1 MDESDAQDTDIQN
14 AVGKQEARQDK
25 NTGRSRS
32 SNGMEILTVSE
43 YMKRKYGQKV
53 YRLSLSS
60 GCTCPNRDGT
70 LGWSGCAFCS
80 AGGSGD
86 FASELAPL
94 EEQIAAAKRRVDPK
108 IPASIRPEDR
118 KYIAYFQSYTNTY
131 GDTERLRRLYTA
143 AITRPEIVTLSV
155 GTRPDCLEPDKVE
168 MLEQLNRIK
177 PVWVEL
183 GLQTIHEKT
192 AEAFHREYSLP
203 AFLDAYHRL
212 KEAGLEVIVHVILGL
227 PGESRED
234 MLDTVRFLAGLQPSL
249 DGIKLQLLH
258 ILKGTEYGAQFQ
270 NNPTP
275 FQASGFTLDSYCD
288 LVVDCLKLLPP
299 GTVIHRLTGDGPKR
313 LLLAPLWSADK
324 KRVLNM
330 LNRRIREA

>member
-1 MDESDAQDTDIQN
+1 MAE
-14 AVGKQEARQDK
+14 GKADRLNK
-25 NTGRSRS
+25 RLRKRGTGGKRRFRRS
-32 SNGMEILTVSE
+32 GGVKILTISE
-43 YMKRKYGQKV
+43 YMKQKYGQKV

-70 LGWSGCAFCS
+70 LGWGGCAFCS

-86 FASELAPL
+86 FAAGAAPL
-94 EEQIAAAKRRVDPK
+94 EEQIETAKRRVDAK
-108 IPASIRPEDR
+108 ISASVRPEDR

-131 GDTERLRRLYTA
+131 GDTGRLRHLFMD

-155 GTRPDCLEPDKVE
+155 GTRPDCLEPDKVQ
-168 MLEQLNRIK
+168 MLAELNRIK

-183 GLQTIHEKT
+183 GLQTIHEQT
-192 AEAFHREYSLP
+192 ADAFHRGYSLP
-203 AFLDAYHRL
+203 VFLDSYRRL
-212 KEAGLEVIVHVILGL
+212 KQAGLAVIVHVILGL

-234 MLDTVRFLAGLQPSL
+234 MLETVRFLAGLNPWL

-258 ILKGTEYGAQFQ
+258 ILKGTEYGSLYEKE
-270 NNPTP
+270 PSV
-275 FQASGFTLDSYCD
+275 FQASGFTLESYCD

-299 GTVIHRLTGDGPKR
+299 ETVIHRLTGDGPKK
-313 LLLAPLWSADK
+313 LLLAPKWSADK
-324 KRVLNM
+324 KKVLNE